1 MQCKQ
6 ADSLIDAYMDDELV
20 GELKNALNHHVESC
34 ADCRARIDQE
44 RALRARLEALPI
56 EDPADGFFEDALSA
70 AKAAQPD
77 ENASAR
83 PYSPKPHRQ
92 WAIRS
97 GGALAAGFTLWFAA
111 GYLLNAPVI
120 TPSPAPV
127 EVAISMSQPTPV
139 NLVFTSTGDLMGAR
153 VSLQLPAGIAL
164 AGYDGRRELTWTTDL
179 KDGKNVLQL
188 PLIAH
193 AVPAEEIVARL
204 EHGDETKTFRL
215 KVRVKPTTQGTVL

>member
-6 ADSLIDAYMDDELV
+6 ADSLIDDYMDGDV
-20 GELKNALNHHVESC
+20 IGELRSALDHHAESC
-34 ADCRARIDQE
+34 VDCRARIGQE

-56 EDPADGFFEDALSA
+56 EGPADGFFDDALRA
-70 AKAAQPD
+70 AKVAQPD
-77 ENASAR
+77 QRTSANA
-83 PYSPKPHRQ
+83 KPHRH

-97 GGALAAGFTLWFAA
+97 SGALAAGFTLWFAA
-111 GYLLNAPVI
+111 GQLLNTPVI
-120 TPSPAPV
+120 TPGPALP
-127 EVAISMSQPTPV
+127 EVTISMSQPTRV
-139 NLVFTSTGDLMGAR
+139 NLVFTSTGDLLGAR
-153 VSLQLPAGIAL
+153 VSLQLPAGVEL

-188 PLIAH
+188 PLVAH

>member
-1 MQCKQ
+1 M
-6 ADSLIDAYMDDELV
+6 
-20 GELKNALNHHVESC
+20 
-34 ADCRARIDQE
+34 
-44 RALRARLEALPI
+44 
-56 EDPADGFFEDALSA
+56 
-70 AKAAQPD
+70 
-77 ENASAR
+77 
-83 PYSPKPHRQ
+83 RQ
-92 WAIRS
+92 RHWAIRS

-120 TPSPAPV
+120 TPSPALV

-188 PLIAH
+188 PLVAH
-193 AVPAEEIVARL
+193 AVPTDEIIARL

>member
-6 ADSLIDAYMDDELV
+6 ADSLIDAYMDGEMVEELR
-20 GELKNALNHHVESC
+20 NALCHHAESC
-34 ADCRARIDQE
+34 ADCRARIDEE
-44 RALRARLEALPI
+44 RVLRTRLAALPV
-56 EDPADGFFEDALSA
+56 EGPADGFFTQALRA
-70 AKAAQPD
+70 AQAAQPD
-77 ENASAR
+77 QLADASA
-83 PYSPKPHRQ
+83 KPHRH

-111 GYLLNAPVI
+111 GYLLHAPVI
-120 TPSPAPV
+120 TSSPALP

-139 NLVFTSTGDLMGAR
+139 NLVFSSTGDLTGAR
-153 VSLQLPAGIAL
+153 VSLQLPAGIEL

-215 KVRVKPTTQGTVL
+215 KVRVKPITQGTVL

>member
-6 ADSLIDAYMDDELV
+6 ADSLIDAYMDGDLV
-20 GELKNALNHHVESC
+20 GELKSALDRHAEAC
-34 ADCRARIDQE
+34 IDCRARISQE

-56 EDPADGFFEDALSA
+56 EGPDDGFFERALSA
-70 AKAAQPD
+70 AKVAQPD
-77 ENASAR
+77 EATGAKTSAR
-83 PYSPKPHRQ
+83 PSRH

-111 GYLLNAPVI
+111 GYLLNAPAI
-120 TPSPAPV
+120 APNPALP

-153 VSLQLPAGIAL
+153 VSLQLPAGIEL

-179 KDGKNVLQL
+179 KDGKNVLRL
-188 PLIAH
+188 PLVAH

-204 EHGDETKTFRL
+204 EYGDETKTFRL
-215 KVRVKPTTQGTVL
+215 KVRVKPITQGTVL